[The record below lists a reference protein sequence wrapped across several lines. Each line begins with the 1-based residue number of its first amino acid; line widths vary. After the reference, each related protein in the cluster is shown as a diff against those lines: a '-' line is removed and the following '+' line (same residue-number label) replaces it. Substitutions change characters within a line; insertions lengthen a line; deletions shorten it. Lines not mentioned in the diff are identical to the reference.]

1 MTAPDLILVHTSPPP
16 CGYNRNLKPKMPRQN
31 PGTSH
36 QAAFH
41 KSSQGQD
48 RPHHSSSGSGPNGE
62 LSLALFILTPDPD
75 SMNKSSL
82 LCLQTV
88 LDPPAPPSTH
98 TTWPCPSQPLRSSKG
113 ATSPQVILTPAVCP
127 RCEPDQTVLCSGL
140 HRTPSY
146 SRVKPDVLTPAPSAI
161 TTPRA
166 PPAASTTPTC
176 ATCLGHHTP
185 SHTVLLLFHERGQT
199 PYLN

>member
-1 MTAPDLILVHTSPPP
+1 
-16 CGYNRNLKPKMPRQN
+16 MPRQN

-127 RCEPDQTVLCSGL
+127 RCEPDQTVLCFTGL
-140 HRTPSY
+140 PATPES
-146 SRVKPDVLTPAPSAI
+146 SPMSSLPLHLPSPL
-161 TTPRA
+161 PRA

-199 PYLN
+199 PHLN